1 MVPVESHH
9 QKKSKIEQLKNVTKS
24 MNAAYLQEQQ
34 LQVQQQQQQQQQFQN
49 MIIFQNM
56 NQAPPN
62 AMYQHLYGAVNN
74 NFNNINNMY
83 AAQAQQQLFRQ
94 ALLQANM
101 ANLPPNI
108 ATANL

>member
-1 MVPVESHH
+1 
-9 QKKSKIEQLKNVTKS
+9 
-24 MNAAYLQEQQ
+24 MNDADLQEQQ
-34 LQVQQQQQQQQQFQN
+34 LQVQQQQQQQQQQFQN

-62 AMYQHLYGAVNN
+62 AVYQHLYGAVNN
-74 NFNNINNMY
+74 NFNNTNNMY

-108 ATANL
+108 ATANLTMLPPGYNLSLIHI